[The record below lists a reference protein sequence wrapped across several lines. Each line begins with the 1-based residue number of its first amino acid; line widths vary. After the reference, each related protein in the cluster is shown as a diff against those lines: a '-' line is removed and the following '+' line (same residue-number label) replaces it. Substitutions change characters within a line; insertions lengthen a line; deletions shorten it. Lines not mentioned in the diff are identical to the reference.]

1 MVPEEGVEP
10 TRSKAPAD
18 FESAASA
25 SSATPGLLANLTC
38 RAPAL
43 KHPKAGWRAG
53 EDISLVFSPL
63 CPSHALLSLPQSTRT
78 QPPALLNNN
87 GTIDSWYSFHD
98 HFATRIVSRPDRLS
112 RLVSQRKPASD
123 TAKSLGMITID
134 PNLGV
139 SAMESQRSVKNMG
152 GSDVLPRSIKAS
164 QNEADFFRLAGFWP
178 RRGST
183 AQRKSGRPPLS
194 YTLSVTYQIK

>member
-1 MVPEEGVEP
+1 MPESREELPEISRVECWVSV
-10 TRSKAPAD
+10 SKFDSVGTLA

-25 SSATPGLLANLTC
+25 NSATPGLLANLTC

-78 QPPALLNNN
+78 QPPALLNNY
-87 GTIDSWYSFHD
+87 GPIDSWYSFHD

-134 PNLGV
+134 PNL
-139 SAMESQRSVKNMG
+139 
-152 GSDVLPRSIKAS
+152 
-164 QNEADFFRLAGFWP
+164 
-178 RRGST
+178 
-183 AQRKSGRPPLS
+183 
-194 YTLSVTYQIK
+194 